1 MCLARREQRLL
12 EQIGEQ
18 VTRSDPRLASMMA
31 AFGRLAE
38 GEAIPARE
46 QLRGPASQAKATLR
60 AAAATA
66 ATLLAWA
73 AALNPRAWLASTGA
87 GRTWR
92 GSATPAGTGKP
103 PPRPPQARS
112 AAPPLRRRND
122 QQPGQ
127 PGQSHP

>member
-18 VTRSDPRLASMMA
+18 VTRSDPRLASMMTA
-31 AFGRLAE
+31 LGRLAE
-38 GEAIPARE
+38 GEAMPARE
-46 QLRGPASQAKATLR
+46 QLHGPASQAKATLR

-66 ATLLAWA
+66 ATLIAWA
-73 AALNPRAWLASTGA
+73 AAQDPRAWLASTGA
-87 GRTWR
+87 GRTR
-92 GSATPAGTGKP
+92 PGNATPAATGKP
-103 PPRPPQARS
+103 PPRPPQARP
-112 AAPPLRRRND
+112 AAPPPHRRND